1 MPQIRLNERFSLLD
15 VFTYLFLFLEQFFV
29 SARCVL
35 DLPDLPPFTLS
46 PVAPLSFICFSLCL
60 PSLFHTTSHSPSSL
74 QSDRIHIVKNLCF
87 SSRITIRSI
96 AQSSTAKRMT
106 QQNAREETQAKSRH
120 KIQEII
126 DMLRKRKES
135 TCKQLL
141 SIMQRRGKEIALQ
154 IRARLEDRANEEQ
167 HVIILSR
174 FLAVFLVMLCIVPL
188 VVFDVSGW
196 IVGITWNPCFSL
208 YRIPL

>member
-1 MPQIRLNERFSLLD
+1 VPQIRLNERFSLLD

-60 PSLFHTTSHSPSSL
+60 PSLFHATSHSPSSL
-74 QSDRIHIVKNLCF
+74 QSDRIDIVKNLCF

-106 QQNAREETQAKSRH
+106 QEMREKKHKPNRH

-126 DMLRKRKES
+126 DMLRK
-135 TCKQLL
+135 
-141 SIMQRRGKEIALQ
+141 
-154 IRARLEDRANEEQ
+154 
-167 HVIILSR
+167 
-174 FLAVFLVMLCIVPL
+174 VFEHHAKVL
-188 VVFDVSGW
+188 
-196 IVGITWNPCFSL
+196 
-208 YRIPL
+208 